1 MDSAHAASEASTVKW
16 RVERKALPPRTVR
29 DVFPDVDK
37 MPIAKALAEW
47 GIDVGDHGVEIY
59 FGDTSA
65 AWVEPTGTLFIDPRA
80 MSYNYPTSEDKYLM
94 LSHELSHFLHMVE
107 DRTDERAYEM
117 ARSGAKTPKMWIS
130 LEHERDAMR
139 WMARQ
144 AKLMGWPK
152 KRFVEFVTASVSRE
166 LEDDF
171 RSITRSVYS
180 GKFPEER
187 GVRPMFRRPPIRVR
201 SHRRRQ

>member
-1 MDSAHAASEASTVKW
+1 VKW
-16 RVERKALPPRTVR
+16 RVEGNVLPPRTVR

-37 MPIAKALAEW
+37 MPIAKAHAEW
-47 GIDVGDHGVEIY
+47 GIDVGDHGVEMHLS
-59 FGDTSA
+59 GSTA
-65 AWVEPTGTLFIDPRA
+65 ASVEPTGTLFIDPFA
-80 MSYNYPTSEDKYLM
+80 IVHNYPTDEDKYLL

-107 DRTDERAYEM
+107 NRTDERVFEM
-117 ARSGAKTPKMWIS
+117 ARKGVKTPKMWIS

-144 AKLMGWPK
+144 AKVMGWSE
-152 KRFVEFVTASVSRE
+152 KRFVGFVTASVNRE

-187 GVRPMFRRPPIRVR
+187 GVRPMFRRPPGVRVR
-201 SHRRRQ
+201 AYRRRQT